1 MSIRTVPKTR
11 FPIKAFGND
20 NNKKTMTPLIFK
32 KSISL
37 PPPSDNDRRA
47 HDQRIKDTLGLG
59 PIDIPLTVLKR
70 FPFFLNTGAPFSCI
84 IGRINREYKL
94 LDVGTERS
102 YSIALDLGTTNL
114 VALLYD
120 NIAQKDVLT
129 KSGENPQI
137 IFGSDIMTRMHHTM
151 SGNGEEVYRVL
162 ANGINGLIVDLCRD
176 ARVNT
181 QDIHAMTV
189 AGNTVMTH
197 FFLGLDIST
206 IPVEPFTPVV
216 RTPGS
221 FSASELNIAIS
232 PEAIVYVFPNAGSYV
247 GGDIT
252 AGILASGIARTDKTS
267 ILIDVGTNAEIVIGN
282 RDWMIVGAG
291 AAGPALEEGI
301 SRIGKRA
308 NKGIVYDVEI
318 RGGDIS
324 CKTFDQAKPE
334 GICGSGMV
342 SLLYELF
349 TSGMIDKSGA
359 LVDGE
364 HVTVI
369 DGEKTLSIVCDG
381 SEALFIT
388 QNEIQSFMRSKAAM
402 FTLLLVLTR
411 SVGIS
416 FKDIETVFV
425 SGALGTGINAE
436 KAAGIGML
444 PQWPAVIVKP
454 LGNSSLEGARM
465 LLMDSGLV
473 NTVNAVVEKI
483 TYKPM
488 QDDPEFMKEYM
499 GAVFIPHTNPEM
511 LKVG

>member
-1 MSIRTVPKTR
+1 MIS
-11 FPIKAFGND
+11 
-20 NNKKTMTPLIFK
+20 LIFK
-32 KSISL
+32 KTIQL
-37 PPPSDNDRRA
+37 PLPSDDDRRA
-47 HDQRIKDTLGLG
+47 HDQRITDTLDLG
-59 PIDIPLTVLKR
+59 PLVLPLSVLRKLPTVVKEQTA
-70 FPFFLNTGAPFSCI
+70 FPCI
-84 IGRINREYKL
+84 IGRTGNGYRLIDIGK
-94 LDVGTERS
+94 ERS

-129 KSGENPQI
+129 KSLENPQTK
-137 IFGSDIMTRMHHTM
+137 FGSDIMTRMHHTM

-162 ANGINGLIVDLCRD
+162 VNGINGLIVELCSE
-176 ARVNT
+176 AQVNV

-189 AGNTVMTH
+189 GGNTVMSH

-206 IPVEPFTPVV
+206 IPVDPFVPVV
-216 RTPGS
+216 RSPPFFT
-221 FSASELNIAIS
+221 ASELQLVMN
-232 PEAIVYVFPNAGSYV
+232 PEAVVYVFPNAGSYV

-252 AGILASGIARTDKTS
+252 AGILASGMARSEKTS

-308 NKGIVYDVEI
+308 NKGIVYDIEI
-318 RGGDIS
+318 TGQNIS
-324 CKTFDQAKPE
+324 CKTFDQGKPE

-349 TSGMIDKSGA
+349 KAGMIDASGA

-364 HVTVI
+364 HVTIVDNEKVFSI
-369 DGEKTLSIVCDG
+369 DCDCQD
-381 SEALFIT
+381 ALYIT
-388 QNEIQSFMRSKAAM
+388 QNEIQNFMKSKAAM

-416 FKDIETVFV
+416 FKDIDTVFV
-425 SGALGTGINAE
+425 SGALGTGINAD
-436 KAAGIGML
+436 KAVGVGML
-444 PQWPAVIVKP
+444 PAWPADIVKP
-454 LGNSSLEGARM
+454 LGNSSLAGARM
-465 LLMDSGLV
+465 LLIDGDLV
-473 NTVNAVVEKI
+473 NTVNAITEKI

-488 QDDPEFMKEYM
+488 QDDPEFMKEYL
-499 GAVFIPHTNPEM
+499 GAVFIPHTNPEI
-511 LKVG
+511 LKVR

>member
-1 MSIRTVPKTR
+1 
-11 FPIKAFGND
+11 
-20 NNKKTMTPLIFK
+20 MTSLIFK
-32 KSISL
+32 KTIQL
-37 PPPSDNDRRA
+37 PLPSDDDRRA
-47 HDQRIKDTLGLG
+47 HDQRITDTLGLG
-59 PIDIPLTVLKR
+59 PLVLPLSVMRMVPPVVKKQTA
-70 FPFFLNTGAPFSCI
+70 FPCI
-84 IGRINREYKL
+84 IGRIGNGYRLIDIGKES
-94 LDVGTERS
+94 S

-129 KSGENPQI
+129 KSLENPQT

-162 ANGINGLIVDLCRD
+162 VNGINGLIVELCRE
-176 ARVNT
+176 ARVT
-181 QDIHAMTV
+181 AQDIHAMTV
-189 AGNTVMTH
+189 GGNTVMSH

-206 IPVEPFTPVV
+206 IPVDPFVPVV
-216 RTPGS
+216 RNPG
-221 FSASELNIAIS
+221 FFTASELQLALN
-232 PEAIVYVFPNAGSYV
+232 PEAVVYVFPNAGSYV

-252 AGILASGIARTDKTS
+252 AGILASGMAQAEETS

-308 NKGIVYDVEI
+308 KKGIVYDIEI
-318 RGGDIS
+318 AGKNIS
-324 CKTFDQAKPE
+324 CKTFDQGKPE

-342 SLLYELF
+342 SLLYELYKA
-349 TSGMIDKSGA
+349 GMIDASGA
-359 LVDGE
+359 LVEGE
-364 HVTVI
+364 HVTTVDNEKVFSI
-369 DGEKTLSIVCDG
+369 DCDCQD
-381 SEALFIT
+381 ALYIT
-388 QNEIQSFMRSKAAM
+388 QNEIQNFMKSKAAM

-416 FKDIETVFV
+416 FRDIETVFV

-436 KAAGIGML
+436 KAVGIGML
-444 PQWPAVIVKP
+444 PAWPADIVKP

-465 LLMDSGLV
+465 LLIDGDLV
-473 NTVNAVVEKI
+473 NTVNAIAEKI

-488 QDDPEFMKEYM
+488 QDDPEFMKEYL